1 VRARV
6 RGRRGRGRR
15 EASLGEAGRSASGR
29 PSVVHNRIRE
39 STRPLRSPLPRTR
52 AQVPAV
58 NLCPAHACGA
68 RLGLRRKWATL
79 RRREAAA
86 RSPLEGKTRSW
97 VAARRSAKDR
107 FAAFPH
113 RQSADFERL
122 VAHKVRAAMPPAAW
136 TVTRAILGFGWMDGW
151 MDGWMGGQEDLPT
164 CTLRTRS
171 RGARARFRIVSAG
184 DTARANEAN
193 REDERKHGPRSG
205 GVDGGHKGAPREV
218 GIPAIP
224 TTVWLSAAASLAARP
239 EPGGSSGSVAPRVI
253 GIC

>member
-1 VRARV
+1 MRERARL

-151 MDGWMGGQEDLPT
+151 MDGWAVKKTSQPALYERGVVVPERGSGSSRLVTPHE
-164 CTLRTRS
+164 RTRQIARMSASTAHALVVLTGATKEPLARLAYQPS
-171 RGARARFRIVSAG
+171 RR
-184 DTARANEAN
+184 
-193 REDERKHGPRSG
+193 RSG
-205 GVDGGHKGAPREV
+205 SLPQLPWRPDQSRVGRQAPWPQE
-218 GIPAIP
+218 
-224 TTVWLSAAASLAARP
+224 
-239 EPGGSSGSVAPRVI
+239 
-253 GIC
+253 

>member
-1 VRARV
+1 MRNRSATRSQLGAWPEGRGGEGREGGREGEGEGERTARARP
-6 RGRRGRGRR
+6 R
-15 EASLGEAGRSASGR
+15 EASLGEAGRSASGQ

-151 MDGWMGGQEDLPT
+151 MDG
-164 CTLRTRS
+164 RS
-171 RGARARFRIVSAG
+171 RRPPNLHSTNAESWCQSAVQDRLG
-184 DTARANEAN
+184 
-193 REDERKHGPRSG
+193 
-205 GVDGGHKGAPREV
+205 
-218 GIPAIP
+218 
-224 TTVWLSAAASLAARP
+224 W
-239 EPGGSSGSVAPRVI
+239 
-253 GIC
+253 